1 MPFHAIPG
9 HFFCVNYSPDGDT
22 VRFKPD
28 DLKDL
33 DLLDG
38 VPPAVNGRGHV
49 SIRFEAIDALETHF
63 ERRHQ
68 PLALAN
74 AARNAVL
81 DKLGIRDVVWDQNAG
96 NVVSARDGVR
106 GHIVA
111 RATDKFG
118 RIIAFVFT
126 GDAPQSAEEPLFVEP
141 QHLDGSLNMALLR
154 EGLAYPTFYWS
165 LFADLRAHLTD
176 TVVEARAAGL
186 GIHTVDRTNLPTRIT
201 SIGSLTDDAVILPKL
216 FRRASVYVANA
227 GTIDGFKI
235 ALAANR
241 EPVLDLRDNNFTH
254 FDTFVEEQ
262 NQELWMTRLPEEL
275 VFDPMPDRPGGEF
288 TVMMNGEVDF

>member
-1 MPFHAIPG
+1 MPFHAIQG
-9 HFFCVNYSPDGDT
+9 QFFCVNYSPDGDT

-38 VPPAVNGRGHV
+38 VPAAVNGRGHI

-68 PLALAN
+68 PLTLAN

-81 DKLGIRDVVWDQNAG
+81 QKLGIENVVWDENAG
-96 NVVSARDGVR
+96 NVVSARDGTR
-106 GHIVA
+106 GHIVT

-118 RIIAFVFT
+118 RVIAFVYT
-126 GDAPQSAEEPLFVEP
+126 GDAPQGAQEPLFLRPE
-141 QHLDGSLNMALLR
+141 HLDSSVNTALLR
-154 EGLAYPTFYWS
+154 EGLVYPTFYWS
-165 LFADLRAHLTD
+165 LFADLRKHLSD
-176 TVVEARAAGL
+176 IVVEARQAGL
-186 GIHTVDRTNLPTRIT
+186 GVHAVDRTNVPTKIT
-201 SIGSLTDDAVILPKL
+201 SIGTLTDEAVILPKL

-227 GTIDGFKI
+227 GTIAGFKATL
-235 ALAANR
+235 ALNR
-241 EPVLDLRDNNFTH
+241 EPVLDLRNNNFTH
-254 FDTFVEEQ
+254 FDTFVEEAD
-262 NQELWMTRLPEEL
+262 QELWMSRLPEEL

-288 TVMMNGEVDF
+288 TVMMNEEADL